1 MDTQV
6 LEIPMTLSVSEVTVP
21 MTVTAEI
28 VVSPMPPD
36 WGHITWDGRVITVS

>member
-6 LEIPMTLSVSEVTVP
+6 LEIPMTLSVSEVTGP

-28 VVSPMPPD
+28 VVAPMPPD

>member
-6 LEIPMTLSVSEVTVP
+6 LEIPMTLSVSEVTVS

-28 VVSPMPPD
+28 VVAPMPPD

>member
-1 MDTQV
+1 VNRQT
-6 LEIPMTLSVSEVTVP
+6 LEIPMRVNVSEVTVP

-28 VVSPMPPD
+28 VVAPMPPD

>member
-21 MTVTAEI
+21 MTVAAEI
-28 VVSPMPPD
+28 VVAPIPPD